1 MSRVDETN
9 FGFNM
14 LLKSIREENVQSQEM
29 SLVVISQSYIEIA
42 KSLAVIADS
51 MQKIERLKGDKE

>member
-14 LLKSIREENVQSQEM
+14 LFKSIREENVQSQEM
-29 SLVVISQSYIEIA
+29 SLAVISQSYIEIA
-42 KSLAVIADS
+42 KSLAVITDS

>member
-9 FGFNM
+9 LGFNM

-29 SLVVISQSYIEIA
+29 SLAVISQSYIEIA

-51 MQKIERLKGDKE
+51 MQKVERMKGDTE